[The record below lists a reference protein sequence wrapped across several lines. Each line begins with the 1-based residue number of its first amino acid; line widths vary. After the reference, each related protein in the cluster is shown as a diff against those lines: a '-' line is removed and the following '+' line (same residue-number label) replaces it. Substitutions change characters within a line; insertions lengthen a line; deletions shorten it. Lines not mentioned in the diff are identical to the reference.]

1 MRKDIGRRLAAI
13 SGIIAI
19 LSGIAM
25 LAAGAYLCCRFGNT
39 ASIIPPASKH
49 LAAQKKDFRIAFFG
63 DFAMQ
68 TDVIVPVLKQIS
80 ADRIDF
86 AISVGDMFRTIRGA
100 EGAYL
105 VELLQENLSVPM
117 CAIPGNHD
125 ILGKGNL
132 KTYCHFFG
140 NPYYFFSFGDTLFIM
155 LNDNVPIKATPETLQ
170 LLLPEVQRK
179 NPKHVSGMDDE
190 ELAWL
195 ESVLSRYRQDFRRCV
210 LVMHRPPVA
219 PPAVYRHIQ
228 TTIVAHQL
236 KPLLKR
242 FPIDA
247 IVSGHLHTS
256 GQSDFEGVPVYHVPC
271 SGQKMR
277 DTLHPDF
284 GYLTLHFTGSGKIE
298 AIPSFLPGLKRGRNY
313 FLNYLVVEIPGN
325 CRYYYCAWL
334 FLAVGLG
341 LLTAARK
348 RS

>member
-1 MRKDIGRRLAAI
+1 MRNGIGRRLAAV
-13 SGIIAI
+13 SGIVAI

-25 LAAGAYLCCRFGNT
+25 LATGAYLCCRFGN
-39 ASIIPPASKH
+39 AVSILPPAAKH
-49 LAAQKKDFRIAFFG
+49 LAVQKNDFRVAFFG

-80 ADRIDF
+80 ADKVDF
-86 AISVGDMFRTIRGA
+86 AISVGDMFRTPRGA

-105 VELLQENLSVPM
+105 IEILQKNLPLPV

-125 ILGKGNL
+125 IDSGNPE
-132 KTYCHFFG
+132 KYIHSFG
-140 NPYYFFSFGDTLFIM
+140 SPYYFFSFGDTLFIM
-155 LNDNVPIKATPETLQ
+155 LNDNVPIKSTPEILE
-170 LLLPEVQRK
+170 LLLPEVRQK

-195 ESVLSRYRQDFRRCV
+195 ENVLSRYRQDFRRCV

-219 PPAVYRHIQ
+219 PSAVYRHIQ

-236 KPLLKR
+236 KPLIKR
-242 FPIDA
+242 FPVDA
-247 IVSGHLHTS
+247 IVSGHLHIS
-256 GQSDFEGVPVYHVPC
+256 GQSDFEGIPVYHVPC
-271 SGQKMR
+271 SGQEMR

-298 AIPSFLPGLKRGRNY
+298 PTPSFLPGLERGRNY

-325 CRYYYCAWL
+325 FRYYCCAWL
-334 FLAVGLG
+334 LLAVGFG

>member
-1 MRKDIGRRLAAI
+1 MRKGIGRRLTAI

-25 LAAGAYLCCRFGNT
+25 LATSAYLCCRFGNT
-39 ASIIPPASKH
+39 ASILPPASKH

-68 TDVIVPVLKQIS
+68 KDVIVPVLKQIS
-80 ADRIDF
+80 ADRVDF

-105 VELLQENLSVPM
+105 VELLQKNLSVPM

-125 ILGKGNL
+125 LDFRNL
-132 KTYCHFFG
+132 EKYTHYFG
-140 NPYYFFSFGDTLFIM
+140 NPDYFFFFGDTLFIM
-155 LNDNVPIKATPETLQ
+155 LNDNAPIKSTPEIRQ
-170 LLLPEVQRK
+170 LLLPEVQQI
-179 NPKHVSGMDDE
+179 NPKYVSGIDDE
-190 ELAWL
+190 TLAWL
-195 ESVLSRYRQDFRRCV
+195 ENVLSHYRQDFRRCV

-219 PPAVYRHIQ
+219 PPAMYRH
-228 TTIVAHQL
+228 TRDAIVDHQL
-236 KPLLKR
+236 KPLIKR

-247 IVSGHLHTS
+247 IVSGHLHVS

-325 CRYYYCAWL
+325 CRYYCCAWL
-334 FLAVGLG
+334 LLAVGLG
-341 LLTAARK
+341 LLMAARK